1 MISGLQPELHLQAAG
16 PVQHPVECSGVG
28 SPRGPRTRGWGHG
41 KPDQQLDRPR
51 YYSFSFSIFSLS
63 SLMWILW
70 SRCEASAW
78 KNDKRKKKITWRLE
92 KPFERAWGFCKPPY
106 GSIIDLSFHIHRI
119 PGESIRRGYM
129 QIQPLSRASQCF
141 HDLDATTGGH
151 QPLSTGTSCS
161 NSPEHRWTIS
171 IQYPYNIHTI
181 SKYFQMYQWCWK
193 KNGWCDAWWR
203 SLKISAEVRR
213 VQVHLWRGQREAQ
226 IHRVFLWRFSCS
238 HISHKAPRTGTWP
251 S

>member
-171 IQYPYNIHTI
+171 IQYPHNIQI
-181 SKYFQMYQWCWK
+181 LPNVSMMLK
-193 KNGWCDAWWR
+193 KKWMM
-203 SLKISAEVRR
+203 RR
-213 VQVHLWRGQREAQ
+213 LMAQPQNLRRG
-226 IHRVFLWRFSCS
+226 
-238 HISHKAPRTGTWP
+238 
-251 S
+251 